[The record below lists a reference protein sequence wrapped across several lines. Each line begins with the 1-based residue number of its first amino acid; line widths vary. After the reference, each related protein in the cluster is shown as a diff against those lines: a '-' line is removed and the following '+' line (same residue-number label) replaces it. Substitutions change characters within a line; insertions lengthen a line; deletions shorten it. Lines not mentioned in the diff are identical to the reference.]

1 MPRFIKFV
9 SITLLVVVIGLS
21 ISSFLLSHFIDP
33 NQYKDRITTLIS
45 EKSGYQ
51 VTLGGNISWS
61 LFPYMG
67 FSVENIALKAR
78 ADETDNFMTLKQ
90 ATISVKL
97 LPLLD
102 KQIQI
107 DAISIDGLSAQLVV
121 DQRGA
126 GNWQTNPSTS
136 NKKAGSITPNV
147 EVVNTLSGTETKKPS
162 SNDMMIDIAAIDVK
176 NTDVTYENTLAQ
188 QLLHLTDIAISSKN
202 ISPGGKFPINIAF
215 NIDSKK
221 PAIKSH
227 IDVNAEAMINTKE
240 GIFNFLNLIIK
251 GDVAGD
257 AVGGKTVPLM
267 LSGNINVDQSKQL
280 ASLSQM
286 ILSFSNMK
294 INTNIE
300 YNLRN
305 KEYKGDLSLPPFDL
319 NAFRESITQN
329 DDSKKATT
337 SPAMLAIDAQIL
349 GNEQYAFLN
358 NMQILLNDMPLTGR
372 VGISSFIT
380 NTLDI
385 TLNAAQVEVEKLLMG
400 LNQSP
405 RFNGLLNF
413 STHLTLQSNAENPV
427 NTLAGNGQFEIL
439 NGKLK
444 GENITQKLC
453 DKIALLNKTTS
464 TQARDTDTAFD
475 ALKGSF
481 GVSGGV
487 LRTNDIV
494 ANMKGANINSHGS
507 SNLADQTLAFNV
519 GVVIT
524 GDSSDAACSVN
535 ENYQNISLP
544 ILCQGKYDTEPG
556 KLCSVDEKGLADV
569 AKGAL
574 VNRASQKLEEKFGAR
589 VNGVIDKLFGK

>member
-1 MPRFIKFV
+1 MSRFIKFV
-9 SITLLVVVIGLS
+9 SIALLIVIIGLS
-21 ISSFLLSHFIDP
+21 IASFLLSHFIDP

-45 EKSGYQ
+45 EKSGYH

-61 LFPYMG
+61 LFPRMG

-78 ADETDNFMTLKQ
+78 ADQVANFMMLKQ

-102 KQIQI
+102 KQVQI

-126 GNWQTNPSTS
+126 GNWQTNPNTST
-136 NKKAGSITPNV
+136 KKAGAMAPNV
-147 EVVNTLSGTETKKPS
+147 EVINTLSGTETKKPS
-162 SNDMMIDIAAIDVK
+162 SNDMMIDIAAIDIK
-176 NTDVTYENTLAQ
+176 NTSITYENISAQ
-188 QLLHLTDIAISSKN
+188 QFLNLTDIIISSKN
-202 ISPGGKFPINIAF
+202 ISSGGKFPINIAF

-227 IDVNAEAMINTKE
+227 IDINAEAMINAKE
-240 GIFNFLNLIIK
+240 GIFNFLNLNIK
-251 GDVAGD
+251 GDLAGE
-257 AVGGKTVPLM
+257 AMGGKTVALM

-305 KEYKGDLSLPPFDL
+305 KEYKGDLSAPLFDL
-319 NAFRESITQN
+319 NAFRDSITKN
-329 DDSKKATT
+329 DDSKKETA
-337 SPAMLAIDAQIL
+337 SPSMLAIDAQIL

-358 NMQILLNDMPLTGR
+358 NMQILLNDIPLTGR
-372 VGISSFIT
+372 VGVSSFIT

-385 TLNAAQVEVEKLLMG
+385 KLNAVQVEIEKLLIG
-400 LNQSP
+400 LGQSP

-413 STHLTLQSNAENPV
+413 STRLTLQSNADNPLS
-427 NTLAGNGQFEIL
+427 TLNGNGQFEIL

-444 GENITQKLC
+444 GENITKKLC

-464 TQARDTDTAFD
+464 TQARDADTAFD
-475 ALKGSF
+475 MLKGSF
-481 GVSGGV
+481 AISGGV

-494 ANMKGANINSHGS
+494 ANMKGADINSNGS

-524 GDSSDAACSVN
+524 GDNSDAACSVN

-574 VNRASQKLEEKFGAR
+574 VNRASQKLEEKFGTK
-589 VNGVIDKLFGK
+589 VNGVMDKLFGK